1 MLYHLSSGTRT
12 YLDMNTGLPPVRRT
26 QNLQTIPRGR
36 MQIFVYLT
44 VEFIQTVTGKRS
56 GAAEAR
62 WAHNPKVGGSKPPFA
77 IFLRVPLNVPTLYFF
92 LLVQTTIFTH
102 QTDDIFT
109 NINCRRQNA
118 TPGGLEPPIS

>member
-1 MLYHLSSGTRT
+1 MLCHLGSGTRT
-12 YLDMNTGLPPVRRT
+12 CPDESLPPVRRT
-26 QNLQTIPRGR
+26 QNLQTIPQGR

-77 IFLRVPLNVPTLYFF
+77 TFCLLQDPTLARTRIRLDKKFPVRD
-92 LLVQTTIFTH
+92 L
-102 QTDDIFT
+102 
-109 NINCRRQNA
+109 N
-118 TPGGLEPPIS
+118 PGRPDENRVS